1 MAWMT
6 VNEVFHDEITR
17 LNSNLM
23 PPGFRGDAQT
33 IRIMQEG
40 LVKWI
45 DTLGEMSSIAQG
57 LNKTITSA
65 DKLQMSPTHTLYLLK
80 DANDDDRSQITEPDN
95 GVAKIVH
102 ERVFDHE
109 VHCVGLTN
117 QR

>member
-80 DANDDDRSQITEPDN
+80 DANDDDGAGSVI
-95 GVAKIVH
+95 GMLK
-102 ERVFDHE
+102 
-109 VHCVGLTN
+109 
-117 QR
+117 